1 MANLRDLMK
10 KHWGIS
16 TIMVVCV
23 LLGSILGFS
32 LLPDGWHPIRKIVGG
47 SLGGAVC
54 ALFMVAHRL
63 IEGAGAQAIT
73 SEDLPSE
80 EPQKSTDSAPQKR

>member
-10 KHWGIS
+10 KHWGLS
-16 TIMVVCV
+16 TVLIACV
-23 LLGSILGFS
+23 LLGSILGFL

-63 IEGAGAQAIT
+63 IESAGAQAIT
-73 SEDLPSE
+73 GDDLPSE
-80 EPQKSTDSAPQKR
+80 EPQKSTDSAAQKR